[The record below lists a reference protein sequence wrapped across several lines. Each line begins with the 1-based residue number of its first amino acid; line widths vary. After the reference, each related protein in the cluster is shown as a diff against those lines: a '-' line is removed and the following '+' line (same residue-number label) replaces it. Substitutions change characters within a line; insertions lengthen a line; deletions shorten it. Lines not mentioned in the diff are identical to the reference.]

1 MTLSDYLWFWKMSW
15 DYMAG
20 DRWRFWK
27 GIIPATIQY
36 RKDILKEMKNE
47 PND

>member
-1 MTLSDYLWFWKMSW
+1 MLNEEDSKIVNL
-15 DYMAG
+15 G